1 MRRVALA
8 RRCVKFRLNIAAP
21 AGAMVF
27 IRIAKPVS
35 FFSHLVAVSVRLG
48 ACLLAVAMLLSFP
61 ALRSHS
67 FVIHFRSPEVRR
79 SVAQHNPLSPMH
91 GQAKLQLARSEIEP
105 VLAIRAKAG
114 ACSLELVPTYTSIG
128 LIEQKAI
135 APGDR

>member
-1 MRRVALA
+1 
-8 RRCVKFRLNIAAP
+8 
-21 AGAMVF
+21 MVF

-48 ACLLAVAMLLSFP
+48 VCLLAVAMLLSFP

-105 VLAIRAKAG
+105 VLAIRAQPRPPEHSREA
-114 ACSLELVPTYTSIG
+114 EVPARASIVETLHRLKLG
-128 LIEQKAI
+128 PHRDADSEPHL
-135 APGDR
+135 